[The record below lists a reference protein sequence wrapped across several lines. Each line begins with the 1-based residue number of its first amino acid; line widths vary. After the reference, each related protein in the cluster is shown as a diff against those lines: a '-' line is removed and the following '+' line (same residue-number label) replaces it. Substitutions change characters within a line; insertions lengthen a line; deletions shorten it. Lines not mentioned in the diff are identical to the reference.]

1 MEITV
6 YGTGTSGTQLVK
18 TTLESFLK
26 KAEIDF
32 SIEEVHDVNEFM
44 KMMIQS
50 IPAVIIDGKEKYEL
64 KQNGKFNASLRNLVQ
79 KLLKRENYGKMPK
92 IIVPTDFSET
102 SVNSFN
108 FATRYAKDISGMVK
122 VVHVYYPSSADI
134 NGNVFVD
141 VGLKK
146 VKEALLDEFVE
157 VANQDW
163 IGELM
168 ATALIDKQFAE
179 GFPVP
184 KILDISK
191 ENQASYII
199 VGTTGEGETFKKWF
213 GSVSTELVKKSD
225 IPIIVVPPES
235 RYTGF
240 GKILYASN
248 DPLLDEHC
256 LEFLC
261 NFSKSHGSI
270 LHVVHVAQPG
280 EETSDFISHWM
291 DINCPDVEYINKVIH
306 HEDVEEGLHD
316 YARGNKIDLVIMSSK
331 KRSFLEN
338 IFHSSVSKKMAMH
351 TDIPI
356 MVLHGHNL

>member
-1 MEITV
+1 MDITV

-18 TTLESFLK
+18 ATLEDFLNR
-26 KAEIDF
+26 AGIAF
-32 SIEEVHDVNEFM
+32 SLDEVHDVNEFM

-50 IPAVIIDGKEKYEL
+50 IPAVIVDGKEKYEL
-64 KQNGKFNASLRNLVQ
+64 KQNGAFNASLRHLVQ
-79 KLLKRENYGKMPK
+79 KLLKKENYGTMPK

-102 SVNSFN
+102 SVNAFN
-108 FATRYAKDISGMVK
+108 FATRYAKDIFGMVK

-157 VANQDW
+157 SANQDW

-184 KILDISK
+184 KILDIAK
-191 ENQASYII
+191 ENNASFII
-199 VGTTGEGETFKKWF
+199 AGTTGEGETFKKWF

-225 IPIIVVPPES
+225 VPILVVPPEA

-240 GKILYASN
+240 NNILYASN

-256 LEFLC
+256 LQFLC
-261 NFSKSHGSI
+261 DFSSSHNST
-270 LHVVHVAQPG
+270 LHVVHVANPG

-291 DINCPDVEYINKVIH
+291 DINCKDVNYVNKMIY
-306 HEDVEEGLHD
+306 HEDVEQGLHN
-316 YARGNKIDLVIMSSK
+316 YADGNNIDLIIMSSK
-331 KRSFLEN
+331 KRTFLEN

-356 MVLHGHNL
+356 MVLHDRLL